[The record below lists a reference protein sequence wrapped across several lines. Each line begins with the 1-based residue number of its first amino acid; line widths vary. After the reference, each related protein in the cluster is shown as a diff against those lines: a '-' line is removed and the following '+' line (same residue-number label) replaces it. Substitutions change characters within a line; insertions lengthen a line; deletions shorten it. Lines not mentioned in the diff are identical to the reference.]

1 MLWYRSWLETRWRF
15 IIGLALLPL
24 SAAGSV
30 LAYPRFVALLPMAAQ
45 ADANDAIGRR
55 VLEAAAVMSSYRGY
69 IWAQWFAQSMTSQ
82 WTLFAVLLGTGGL
95 LAQSAGGGAL
105 FTLSL
110 PATRDRIVG
119 VRAGTGLGELLVL
132 ALLPSMVLPLLSP
145 AVGQSYNIGDAI
157 AHGLFMFAGG
167 SIFFSLAFFFSS
179 VFSDLWRPV
188 LIVACIGAAMSFLDL
203 VVQDFSRYSV
213 YGLMSGERYF
223 RGDGVPWSGLMLS
236 VVGSAVLLFAATR
249 NIARQDF

>member
-15 IIGLALLPL
+15 IIGVALLPL
-24 SAAGSV
+24 SAAGIV
-30 LAYPRFVALLPMAAQ
+30 LSYPRLAALLPMAAQ
-45 ADANDAIGRR
+45 VDANDPLGRR
-55 VLEAAAVMSSYRGY
+55 VLEAAEVMSTYRGY
-69 IWAQWFAQSMTSQ
+69 IWAQWFAQNMTSQ

-110 PATRDRIVG
+110 PATRSRIVG
-119 VRAGTGLGELLVL
+119 VRAATGLAELLVL
-132 ALLPSMVLPLLSP
+132 ALLPSIVLPLLSP
-145 AVGQSYNIGDAI
+145 AVGQSYRVGDAI

-188 LIVACIGAAMSFLDL
+188 LIVACIGAALTFLDL
-203 VVQDFSRYSV
+203 AVQDFARYSP
-213 YGLMSGERYF
+213 YDLMSGGRYF
-223 RGDGVPWSGLMLS
+223 RGDGVPWLGLMLS
-236 VVGSAVLLFAATR
+236 VVVSAVLLFAASR